1 MFILSTSTFGDL
13 DDCSDDAES
22 SPLEL
27 KRLKA
32 LKETRRWMRFLVSN
46 ARKRL
51 KYQNKAA
58 STSTSNEE
66 KVISIYRSYT

>member
-27 KRLKA
+27 KRLKT
-32 LKETRRWMRFLVSN
+32 LKETRWMRFLVPN
-46 ARKRL
+46 AKKSSSIKTKQLSQVPAMRKGYL
-51 KYQNKAA
+51 H
-58 STSTSNEE
+58 
-66 KVISIYRSYT
+66 I